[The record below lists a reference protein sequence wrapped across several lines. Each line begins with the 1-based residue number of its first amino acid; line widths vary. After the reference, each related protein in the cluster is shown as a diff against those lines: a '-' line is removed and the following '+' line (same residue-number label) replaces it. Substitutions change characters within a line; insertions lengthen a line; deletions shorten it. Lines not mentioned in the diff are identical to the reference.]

1 MPSLVSRSGERHQI
15 VRTLTTI
22 GPAKDNDIIV
32 QTHSTQATHAVI
44 KLDSGR
50 FVISTSERK
59 ALMVVNDKK
68 SRKHVLEH
76 GDEVTLGDATLVF
89 DLWDSATISAPVQ
102 DTHHERIDAYERLMA
117 FSARLADAEDIDT
130 LLNTLMDE
138 VIVLTG
144 ASKGFLLLQDD
155 DAFRIKSA
163 RNVNNETIP
172 DGANAVSDS
181 IVAKVIESGEPIIV
195 SDALNDTIFSS
206 SRSVIQLRLC
216 SVMCVPLRFA
226 QNTLGVIYVGNDN
239 VVNLFEQSLLETLR
253 VFCGQAALLVAH
265 AIQRDALSEDNA
277 RLRVKLEGHRYGE
290 LLGTCTPMRE
300 VFARIEKVS
309 QANVSVLIRGETG
322 TGKEMVA
329 REIHRRSP
337 RRNGPFVAVN
347 CGAFAENLI
356 ESALF
361 GHKRGAF
368 TGAHTDKQGC
378 FQAAHGG
385 TLFLDEIG
393 EMPRQLQ
400 VKLLRAIQERKVS
413 RLGANRAEPVDIR
426 LLTATHVDLEEAV
439 SNGAFRQDLYYRINV
454 LSINLPALKDRGTDI
469 LLLAQHFLE
478 HYGKEYERPK
488 VHFAREAKRCLEGHG
503 WPGNIRELQ
512 NRIRKAVLLADQD
525 VIEGVDLELTEESMV
540 QKILPLADAKEQ
552 FQASYIERALELNG
566 GNRTKTARD
575 LKVDPR
581 TIFRYLEKQ
590 RT

>member
-1 MPSLVSRSGERHQI
+1 MPSLVSQSGERYPI
-15 VRTLTTI
+15 VRTLTTV
-22 GPAKDNDIIV
+22 GPARDNDVMIE
-32 QTHSTQATHAVI
+32 THAGPGTHAVI
-44 KLDSGR
+44 KLDGGR
-50 FVISTSERK
+50 FIIAPSERK
-59 ALMVVNDKK
+59 ALMMINGKK

-76 GDEVTLGDATLVF
+76 GDLIKLGDASVTF
-89 DLWDSATISAPVQ
+89 DLWDSATISAPVL
-102 DTHHERIDAYERLMA
+102 DPHHERIDAYERLMT
-117 FSARLADAEDIDT
+117 FSARLADAESIDT

-144 ASKGFLLLQDD
+144 ASKGFLLLKDD
-155 DAFRIKSA
+155 TAFQIKSA
-163 RNVNNETIP
+163 RNVNNETIQ

-181 IVAKVIESGEPIIV
+181 IVAKVLESGQPIIV
-195 SDALNDTIFSS
+195 SDALNDTVFSS

-216 SVMCVPLRFA
+216 SVMCVPLVFA

-239 VVNLFEQSLLETLR
+239 VVNLFEQSLLDTLKI
-253 VFCGQAALLVAH
+253 FCGQAALLVAH
-265 AIQRDALSEDNA
+265 AIQRDALSADNA
-277 RLRVKLEGHRYGE
+277 RLRVELQGHRYGE
-290 LLGTCTPMRE
+290 LLGTCAPMRE

-309 QANVSVLIRGETG
+309 KANVSVLIRGETG

-329 REIHRRSP
+329 REIHRRSK
-337 RRNGPFVAVN
+337 RNDGPFVAVN

-361 GHKRGAF
+361 GHKKGAF
-368 TGAHTDKQGC
+368 TGAHSDKQGC

-413 RLGANRAEPVDIR
+413 RLGANKAESVDIR
-426 LLTATHVDLEEAV
+426 LLTATHVDLEQAV
-439 SNGAFRQDLYYRINV
+439 STGTFRQDLYYRINV

-469 LLLAQHFLE
+469 LLLAQHFLD
-478 HYGKEYERPK
+478 HYGKEYERTDT
-488 VHFAREAKRCLEGHG
+488 HFSREAKQRLEGHG

-512 NRIRKAVLLADQD
+512 NRIRKAVLLADKQT
-525 VIEGVDLELTEESMV
+525 IEGVDLELTEDSMV
-540 QKILPLADAKEQ
+540 QKILPLAEAKER